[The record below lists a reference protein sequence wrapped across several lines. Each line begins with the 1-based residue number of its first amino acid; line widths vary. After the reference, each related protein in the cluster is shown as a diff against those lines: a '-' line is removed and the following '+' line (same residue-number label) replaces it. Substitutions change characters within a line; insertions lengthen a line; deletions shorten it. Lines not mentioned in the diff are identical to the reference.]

1 MAEEQVNSSNGSSFK
16 VNIDVADGLKSLE
29 EIRRSAEAATISLY
43 KFERTYKQVTGLI
56 EPDLGSFTTKELLD
70 ELARRPVGDK
80 EAVHIL
86 SPQGYCKLI
95 IDHYGVGQ
103 AETIEVTGP
112 AHILIDQNR

>member
-1 MAEEQVNSSNGSSFK
+1 MVEEQVNVSNGLSFK
-16 VNIDVADGLKSLE
+16 VNIDVSEGLKSIE
-29 EIRRSAEAATISLY
+29 EIRRLAEAATISLY
-43 KFERTYKQVTGLI
+43 KFERTYKRVTGLI
-56 EPDLGSFTTKELLD
+56 ETDLSSFSTKELLD

-95 IDHYGVGQ
+95 IDHYGIGQ

-112 AHILIDQNR
+112 AHILVNQD

>member
-1 MAEEQVNSSNGSSFK
+1 MAEEKVKSSNGWDFK

-29 EIRRSAEAATISLY
+29 EIRRSAEAPTISLS
-43 KFERTYKQVTGLI
+43 KFERTYKKATGLI
-56 EPDLGSFTTKELLD
+56 DPDLSSFTTKELLD
-70 ELARRPVGDK
+70 ELAKRPVSEK

-86 SPQGYCKLI
+86 SPQGYCKLT

-112 AHILIDQNR
+112 AHISINQDR

>member
-1 MAEEQVNSSNGSSFK
+1 MSSF
-16 VNIDVADGLKSLE
+16 S
-29 EIRRSAEAATISLY
+29 
-43 KFERTYKQVTGLI
+43 
-56 EPDLGSFTTKELLD
+56 TKELLD

-95 IDHYGVGQ
+95 IDHYGIGQ

-112 AHILIDQNR
+112 AHILVNQD